1 MKSKSFGTPDKFLNA
16 LRSKI
21 QELDPGYETRIVS
34 ADEIDEVDNS
44 EYDLPQAEQKY
55 SSAKTSI
62 NSTKLPAIYKMINF
76 TPGTVGIDYGGGKFD
91 NARDWLAEQ
100 DVELWVY
107 DPYNRTSEENRQAVK
122 AVRQNGGADF
132 AICSNVLNVI
142 AEDSA
147 RLNVLRNIKNLVK
160 SGGDIYITVYEGKG
174 NAEEGETKSG
184 YQRNRKTADYLD
196 EIQQI
201 FPDARRKGKLIKATN
216 SGSENVDSAE
226 YITSKSSVD
235 TIRSKIE
242 KAVTR
247 FMVSEGFPEDE
258 VWDYAHVDVANTS
271 DGLRVEVRAELTYD
285 SMYDLAETLNQ
296 IVSRYD
302 SDAYFG
308 MVEAGIIE
316 AFIRTESV
324 TSASFD
330 TGVGPYWYFT
340 RHGVMPGSVPKDI
353 NILDIVDEDGGSY
366 FLSDKVIDTNDLR
379 EYEIK
384 EKHPESIE
392 SAEDIT
398 AAYNNE
404 VEVLTDLI
412 DDSDDEITVQLDV
425 PFEFDGELEDDV
437 MTVEK
442 PAVKGDFYLGDYVA
456 VYDFQAEDD
465 IFNMIINQLPE
476 KDGTYHV
483 SGTAYLQYVLPGT
496 AYDRD
501 ADEYY
506 PTSMNW
512 DARFEEDDSYIED
525 LKIS

>member
-16 LRSKI
+16 LRNKI
-21 QELDPGYETRIVS
+21 QELDPSYEEDITS
-34 ADEIDEVDNS
+34 ADEIDDAEDS
-44 EYDLPQAEQKY
+44 EYDLPQVDQKY

-91 NARDWLAEQ
+91 NARNWLAEQ

-174 NAEEGETKSG
+174 NSEEGETKSG

-201 FPDARRKGKLIKATN
+201 FPDARRRGKLIQATN
-216 SGSENVDSAE
+216 SGSENVESSEAIVGDASA
-226 YITSKSSVD
+226 D
-235 TIRSKIE
+235 TVRTKIE

-247 FMVSEGFPEDE
+247 FMVASGFPKEE
-258 VWDYAHVDVANTS
+258 VWDYAHVDVANTA
-271 DGLRVEVRAELTYD
+271 DGLRVEVRAELGYD
-285 SMYDLAETLNQ
+285 QMYDLAETLNQ
-296 IVSRYD
+296 IVSKYD
-302 SDAYFG
+302 TDAYFD

-316 AFIRTESV
+316 AFIHTGY
-324 TSASFD
+324 ASD
-330 TGVGPYWYFT
+330 
-340 RHGVMPGSVPKDI
+340 D
-353 NILDIVDEDGGSY
+353 
-366 FLSDKVIDTNDLR
+366 
-379 EYEIK
+379 
-384 EKHPESIE
+384 IE
-392 SAEDIT
+392 SAENIT
-398 AAYNNE
+398 ASYHDD
-404 VEVLTDLI
+404 VQVLTDLI
-412 DDSDDEITVQLDV
+412 DDADEDITIQIDI
-425 PFEFDGELEDDV
+425 PFEFEGELEDDV

-465 IFNMIINQLPE
+465 IFDMVINQLPE

-483 SGTAYLQYVLPGT
+483 SGTAHLQYVLPGT

-506 PTSMNW
+506 PTSMDW
-512 DARFEEDDSYIED
+512 DARFEDDDSYIED
-525 LKIS
+525 LQIS

>member
-1 MKSKSFGTPDKFLNA
+1 MKSRSFGTPDKFLNA
-16 LRSKI
+16 LRNKI
-21 QELDPGYETRIVS
+21 QELDPSYEEDITS
-34 ADEIDEVDNS
+34 SDEIDVEDS
-44 EYDLPQAEQKY
+44 EYDLPQVDQKY

-62 NSTKLPAIYKMINF
+62 NSTKLPAIYKMIRF

-107 DPYNRTSEENRQAVK
+107 DPYNRTSEENRQAIK
-122 AVRQNGGADF
+122 AIRQNGGADF

-201 FPDARRKGKLIKATN
+201 FPDARRRGKLIQATN
-216 SGSENVDSAE
+216 SGSENVESSEAIVGDTSA
-226 YITSKSSVD
+226 D
-235 TIRSKIE
+235 TVRTKIE

-247 FMVSEGFPEDE
+247 FMVSVGFPKEE
-258 VWDYAHVDVANTS
+258 VWDYAHVDVADTS
-271 DGLRVEVRAELTYD
+271 DGLRVEVRAELDYD
-285 SMYDLAETLNQ
+285 QMYDLAETLNP
-296 IVSRYD
+296 IISKYD
-302 SDAYFG
+302 IDAYFD
-308 MVEAGIIE
+308 MVESGIIE
-316 AFIRTESV
+316 AFLQTNSV

-330 TGVGPYWYFT
+330 TGAGPYWYFT

-366 FLSDKVIDTNDLR
+366 FLSDKVIDTNDLK

-384 EKHPESIE
+384 EKRPENIE
-392 SAEDIT
+392 SAENIT
-398 AAYNNE
+398 ASYHDD
-404 VEVLTDLI
+404 VQVLTDLI
-412 DDSDDEITVQLDV
+412 DDADDEITIQLDI
-425 PFEFDGELEDDV
+425 PFEFEGELEDDV

-465 IFNMIINQLPE
+465 IFDMVINQLPE

-483 SGTAYLQYVLPGT
+483 SGTAHLQYVLPGT

-506 PTSMNW
+506 PTSTDW

-525 LKIS
+525 LQIS

>member
-16 LRSKI
+16 LRNKI
-21 QELDPGYETRIVS
+21 QELDPSYEEDITS
-34 ADEIDEVDNS
+34 ADDIDDENS
-44 EYDLPQAEQKY
+44 EYDLPQVDQKY

-62 NSTKLPAIYKMINF
+62 NSTKLPAIYKMIKF

-91 NARDWLAEQ
+91 NARDWLANQ

-147 RLNVLRNIKNLVK
+147 RLNVLRNIKNLTK

-201 FPDARRKGKLIKATN
+201 FPDARRRGKLIQATN
-216 SGSENVDSAE
+216 SGSENVESSE
-226 YITSKSSVD
+226 SIVGGTSSDAVR
-235 TIRSKIE
+235 TKIE

-247 FMVSEGFPEDE
+247 FMVSGGFPEDE
-258 VWDYAHVDVANTS
+258 VWDYAHVDVADTS

-285 SMYDLAETLNQ
+285 NMYDLAETLNP
-296 IVSRYD
+296 IVAKYD
-302 SDAYFG
+302 SDAYFD

-316 AFIRTESV
+316 AFIHTGY
-324 TSASFD
+324 ASD
-330 TGVGPYWYFT
+330 
-340 RHGVMPGSVPKDI
+340 D
-353 NILDIVDEDGGSY
+353 
-366 FLSDKVIDTNDLR
+366 
-379 EYEIK
+379 
-384 EKHPESIE
+384 IE
-392 SAEDIT
+392 SAQDVTASYHED
-398 AAYNNE
+398 

-412 DDSDDEITVQLDV
+412 DDADDEITIQIDV
-425 PFEFDGELEDDV
+425 PFEFEGELEDDV

-465 IFNMIINQLPE
+465 IFDMVINQLPE
-476 KDGTYHV
+476 KDGIYHV
-483 SGTAYLQYVLPGT
+483 SGIAHLQYVLPGT

-506 PTSMNW
+506 PTSMDW

-525 LKIS
+525 LQIS